1 MGKNQSAADT
11 LLRQWHLLRAIPR
24 YPRRIGVPEL
34 RGLLETAGF
43 GVTARTIQRDLIEL
57 SEVFPLVSD
66 ERAKPFGWSWAA
78 HAPVFDLPNLSTQE
92 ALAFAMV
99 EDYLRPLLPSV
110 LLDQLRAYF
119 AAARKRLAGDAP
131 KRGSASWLGKIAVV
145 QPTQALIPPKVDP
158 KVQQAITDAL
168 LHDRRLGAKYRR
180 KGEREL
186 RGYVLSPL
194 GLIQRGPVT
203 YLLACIGEHAEPR
216 SFVLHRFERA
226 AMLDAPALRPKGFVL
241 ATYLTE
247 TGALNFGASRKIRL
261 EALFDAPAA
270 DHLQETP
277 LSHDQTIDDAGDGR
291 VRVRAS
297 VLDTPQ
303 LRWWL
308 LGIADGVEV
317 VAPAA
322 LRRDFTQMT
331 AAMAAQYTM

>member
-1 MGKNQSAADT
+1 MGKNKSAADT

-34 RGLLETAGF
+34 HSLLETAGF
-43 GVTARTIQRDLIEL
+43 SVTVRTLQRDLIEL
-57 SEVFPLVSD
+57 SEVFPLLSD

-78 HAPVFDLPNLSTQE
+78 NAPLFDLPNLTTQE
-92 ALAFAMV
+92 ALAFAMI
-99 EDYLRPLLPSV
+99 EDYLRPLLPTV

-119 AAARKRLAGDAP
+119 TAARKRLAGDSP

-158 KVQQAITDAL
+158 QVQKVITDAL
-168 LHDRRLGAKYRR
+168 LNDRQLGVKYRR

-203 YLLACIGEHAEPR
+203 YLLACIGDHAEPR

-226 AMLDAPALRPKGFVL
+226 SMLDAPALRPKGFVL
-241 ATYLTE
+241 ATYLAE
-247 TGALNFGASRKIRL
+247 TGVLNFGAGKTIRL
-261 EALFDAPAA
+261 DALFDAPAA
-270 DHLQETP
+270 DHLLETP
-277 LSHDQTIDDAGDGR
+277 LSHDQTIKDAGDGR

-317 VAPAA
+317 VAPVA
-322 LRRDFTQMT
+322 LRREFAQMT
-331 AAMAAQYTM
+331 AATAAHYAR